1 MWLSPVRAPA
11 LGAGGREFESRHPD
25 TTVLTFMY
33 IDILTKIEK
42 NIVSYLERRGIIT
55 HNIKLQKTIDD
66 FEGDVTLV
74 LFHLQ
79 KKIDGEKQGKI
90 DLIQLGEDIGEY
102 LKQQGCIQSFSV
114 VGGTFLNMKLYDRDI
129 VKALEYIYNDEH
141 FFMFDKKNK
150 NIAVEY
156 CSPNTNKPLHL
167 GHLRNIFIGSSI
179 VNILKEVGYDVRT
192 LILVNDRGIHI
203 CKSMLAYLKYGGG
216 KTPDSTKIKGDHF
229 VGDFYVLFEKMLQSQ
244 KKELGVEDNADTP
257 LMREAKELLKKWEDG
272 EEEVMSLWKKM
283 NMWVL
288 EGFEETYKKL
298 GVSFD
303 ETDFESQ
310 TYLLGKEIV
319 NEGLE
324 KNIFYKKENGSIWVN
339 LELYGLDNKLLLRGD
354 GTSVYITQDLG
365 TIDMRYN
372 KKPFEKIIYVV
383 GDEQEYHFKVLK
395 SILILLDKPYAEGL
409 YHLAYGMIDLPSG
422 KMKSRE
428 GTVVDADDIIAEMID
443 KALNKIED
451 TGKYEDNNEQEKR
464 DIAEAIGLGALRFF
478 LLKVDPKRRLTF
490 DPNKSIDFN
499 GDTGPFVLYSNVR
512 ILSIL
517 KKLKGEVMS
526 EGISAVTS
534 LEKVEKDLILMIY
547 DYKNKLELS
556 ANTLNPSVLASYA
569 LSLSKT
575 FNKMYDTLP
584 ILKEQDNDKKQLRI
598 MMIKLLSRILTKI
611 FFIFGIRSINKM

>member
-1 MWLSPVRAPA
+1 
-11 LGAGGREFESRHPD
+11 
-25 TTVLTFMY
+25 MY

-55 HNIKLQKTIDD
+55 HNVKLQKTIDD
-66 FEGDVTLV
+66 FEGDITLV

-79 KKIDGEKQGKI
+79 KEIDEKKRGKI
-90 DLIQLGEDIGEY
+90 NLIQLGENIGEY
-102 LKQQGCIQSFSV
+102 LKQQECIQSFNII
-114 VGGTFLNMKLYDRDI
+114 GGTFLNMKLYDRDI
-129 VKALEYIYNDEH
+129 IKALEYIYNDEH

-216 KTPDSTKIKGDHF
+216 ETPGSTNIKGDHF
-229 VGDFYVLFEKMLQSQ
+229 VGDFYVLFEKMLQDQ

-257 LMREAKELLKKWEDG
+257 LMNEAKEMLKKWEDG
-272 EEEVMSLWKKM
+272 DGEVMSLWKKM

-324 KNIFYKKENGSIWVN
+324 KNIFYKKEDGSIWVN
-339 LELYGLDNKLLLRGD
+339 LEPYGLDNKLLLRGD

-372 KKPFEKIIYVV
+372 KMPFEKIIYVV

-395 SILILLDKPYAEGL
+395 SILMLLGKPYAEGL
-409 YHLAYGMIDLPSG
+409 YHLSYGMIDLPSG

-443 KALNKIED
+443 KALNKIKN
-451 TGKYEDNNEQEKR
+451 TGKYEDNNEQEER

-517 KKLKGEVMS
+517 AKVKEGTICKEKS
-526 EGISAVTS
+526 EETS
-534 LEKVEKDLILMIY
+534 LEEIEKDLILLIY
-547 DYKNKLELS
+547 EYRNRVELS

-569 LSLSKT
+569 LTLSKA
-575 FNKMYDTLP
+575 FNRLYDTLP
-584 ILKEQDNDKKQLRI
+584 ILKEQDDNKKQLRI
-598 MMIKLLSRILTKI
+598 MMIKLTSRILTKI
-611 FFIFGIRSINKM
+611 FLIFGIRSINKM

>member
-1 MWLSPVRAPA
+1 
-11 LGAGGREFESRHPD
+11 
-25 TTVLTFMY
+25 MY

-42 NIVSYLERRGIIT
+42 NIVSYLEQRRIVT
-55 HNIKLQKTIDD
+55 QNIKLQKTIDD

-79 KKIDGEKQGKI
+79 KKIDGGKQEKI
-90 DLIQLGEDIGEY
+90 NLIQLGEDIGEY
-102 LKQQGCIQSFSV
+102 LKQQECIQSFNIIS
-114 VGGTFLNMKLYDRDI
+114 GTFLNMKLYDSDI
-129 VKALEYIYNDEH
+129 VKALEYIYNAEH

-229 VGDFYVLFEKMLQSQ
+229 VGDFYVLFEKMLQDQ

-257 LMREAKELLKKWEDG
+257 LMNEAKEMLKKWEDG
-272 EEEVMSLWKKM
+272 DGEVMSLWKKM

-319 NEGLE
+319 NEGLG
-324 KNIFYKKENGSIWVN
+324 KNIFYKKEDGSIWVD
-339 LELYGLDNKLLLRGD
+339 LESYGLDNKLLLRGD

-395 SILILLDKPYAEGL
+395 SILMLLDKPYAGGL
-409 YHLAYGMIDLPSG
+409 YHLSYGMIDLPSG

-443 KALNKIED
+443 KALNKIEN
-451 TGKYEDNNEQEKR
+451 TGKYEGNNEQEKR

-517 KKLKGEVMS
+517 AKVK
-526 EGISAVTS
+526 EGTICKEIIAETS
-534 LEKVEKDLILMIY
+534 LEEIEKDLVLLIY
-547 DYKNKLELS
+547 EYRNRVELS

-569 LSLSKT
+569 LTLSKA
-575 FNKMYDTLP
+575 FNRLYDTLP
-584 ILKEQDNDKKQLRI
+584 ILKEQDDNKKQLRI
-598 MMIKLLSRILTKI
+598 MIIKLTSKILTKI
-611 FFIFGIRSINKM
+611 FLIFGIRSINKM

>member
-1 MWLSPVRAPA
+1 
-11 LGAGGREFESRHPD
+11 
-25 TTVLTFMY
+25 MY

-42 NIVSYLERRGIIT
+42 NIVSYLERLGIIT
-55 HNIKLQKTIDD
+55 HNIKFQKTIDD

-79 KKIDGEKQGKI
+79 KGIDVEKQGKI
-90 DLIQLGEDIGEY
+90 NLIQLGEDIGEY
-102 LKQQGCIQSFSV
+102 LKQQECIQSFNII
-114 VGGTFLNMKLYDRDI
+114 GGTFLNMKLYDRDI
-129 VKALEYIYNDEH
+129 IKALEYIYNDEH

-203 CKSMLAYLKYGGG
+203 CKSMLTYLKSGEG

-229 VGDFYVLFEKMLQSQ
+229 VGDFYVLFEKMLQDQ
-244 KKELGVEDNADTP
+244 KKELGVDDNADTP
-257 LMREAKELLKKWEDG
+257 IMNEAKEMLKKWEDG
-272 EEEVMSLWKKM
+272 DSEVMSLWKKM

-324 KNIFYKKENGSIWVN
+324 KNIFYKKEDGSIWVD
-339 LELYGLDNKLLLRGD
+339 LESYGLDNKLLLRGD

-395 SILILLDKPYAEGL
+395 SILMLLDKPYADGL
-409 YHLAYGMIDLPSG
+409 YHLSYGMIDLPSG

-443 KALNKIED
+443 KALNKIEN

-464 DIAEAIGLGALRFF
+464 NIAEAIGLGALRFF

-517 KKLKGEVMS
+517 AKVK
-526 EGISAVTS
+526 EGINCKKISAETS
-534 LEKVEKDLILMIY
+534 LEEIEKDLILLIY
-547 DYKNKLELS
+547 EYRNRVELS

-569 LSLSKT
+569 LTLSKA
-575 FNKMYDTLP
+575 FNRLYDTLP
-584 ILKEQDNDKKQLRI
+584 ILKEQDDNKKQLRI
-598 MMIKLLSRILTKI
+598 MIIKLTSQILTKI
-611 FFIFGIRSINKM
+611 FLIFGIRSINKM

>member
-1 MWLSPVRAPA
+1 
-11 LGAGGREFESRHPD
+11 
-25 TTVLTFMY
+25 
-33 IDILTKIEK
+33 
-42 NIVSYLERRGIIT
+42 
-55 HNIKLQKTIDD
+55 
-66 FEGDVTLV
+66 
-74 LFHLQ
+74 
-79 KKIDGEKQGKI
+79 
-90 DLIQLGEDIGEY
+90 
-102 LKQQGCIQSFSV
+102 
-114 VGGTFLNMKLYDRDI
+114 MKLYDRDI
-129 VKALEYIYNDEH
+129 IKTLEYIYNDEH

-203 CKSMLAYLKYGGG
+203 CKSMLAYLKSGGG

-229 VGDFYVLFEKMLQSQ
+229 VGDFYVLFEKMLQDQ

-257 LMREAKELLKKWEDG
+257 IMNEAKEMLKKWEDG
-272 EEEVMSLWKKM
+272 DGEVMSLWKKM

-324 KNIFYKKENGSIWVN
+324 KNIFYKKEDGSIWVN
-339 LELYGLDNKLLLRGD
+339 LEPYGLDNKLLLRGD

-395 SILILLDKPYAEGL
+395 SILILLDKPYAGGL
-409 YHLAYGMIDLPSG
+409 YHLSYGMIDLPSG

-443 KALNKIED
+443 KALNKIEN
-451 TGKYEDNNEQEKR
+451 TGKYEGNNEQEKR

-517 KKLKGEVMS
+517 AKVK
-526 EGISAVTS
+526 EGTICKEIIAETS
-534 LEKVEKDLILMIY
+534 LEEIEKDLILLIY
-547 DYKNKLELS
+547 EYRNRVELS
-556 ANTLNPSVLASYA
+556 ANSLNPSVLASYA
-569 LSLSKT
+569 LTLSKA
-575 FNKMYDTLP
+575 FNRLYDTLP
-584 ILKEQDNDKKQLRI
+584 ILKEQDDNKKQLRI
-598 MMIKLLSRILTKI
+598 MIIKLTSKILTKI
-611 FFIFGIRSINKM
+611 FLIFGIRSINKM

>member
-1 MWLSPVRAPA
+1 
-11 LGAGGREFESRHPD
+11 
-25 TTVLTFMY
+25 MY

-74 LFHLQ
+74 LFQLQ
-79 KKIDGEKQGKI
+79 AKNDGEKQERI
-90 DLIQLGEDIGEY
+90 NLIQLGEDIGEY
-102 LKQQGCIQSFSV
+102 LEQQECIQSFNII
-114 VGGTFLNMKLYDRDI
+114 GGTFLNMKLYDRDI
-129 VKALEYIYNDEH
+129 IKALEYIYNDEH
-141 FFMFDKKNK
+141 FFMFDKKNM

-203 CKSMLAYLKYGGG
+203 CKSMLAYLKSEGG
-216 KTPDSTKIKGDHF
+216 KTPGSTKIKGDHF
-229 VGDFYVLFEKMLQSQ
+229 VGDFYVLFEKMLQDQ
-244 KKELGVEDNADTP
+244 KKELGIEDNADTP
-257 LMREAKELLKKWEDG
+257 IMNEAKEMLKKWEDG
-272 EEEVMSLWKKM
+272 DGEVMSLWKKM

-324 KNIFYKKENGSIWVN
+324 KNIFYKKEDGSIWVD
-339 LELYGLDNKLLLRGD
+339 LESYGLDNKLLLRGD

-395 SILILLDKPYAEGL
+395 SILMLLGKPYAEGL
-409 YHLAYGMIDLPSG
+409 YHLSYGMIDLPSG

-443 KALNKIED
+443 KALNKIEN

-517 KKLKGEVMS
+517 AKVK
-526 EGISAVTS
+526 EGINYKEISAETS
-534 LEKVEKDLILMIY
+534 LEEIEKDLILLIY
-547 DYKNKLELS
+547 EYRNRVELS

-569 LSLSKT
+569 LTLSKA
-575 FNKMYDTLP
+575 FNRLYDTLP
-584 ILKEQDNDKKQLRI
+584 ILKEQDDNKKQLRI
-598 MMIKLLSRILTKI
+598 MIIKLTSKILTKI
-611 FFIFGIRSINKM
+611 FLIFGIRSINKM

>member
-1 MWLSPVRAPA
+1 
-11 LGAGGREFESRHPD
+11 
-25 TTVLTFMY
+25 MY

-74 LFHLQ
+74 LFQLQ
-79 KKIDGEKQGKI
+79 KEIDGEKQGKI
-90 DLIQLGEDIGEY
+90 NLIQLGEDIGEY
-102 LKQQGCIQSFSV
+102 LKQQECIQSFNI

-129 VKALEYIYNDEH
+129 IKALEYIYNDEH

-229 VGDFYVLFEKMLQSQ
+229 VGDFYVLFEKMLQDQ
-244 KKELGVEDNADTP
+244 KKELGIEDNADTP
-257 LMREAKELLKKWEDG
+257 IMNEAKEMLKKWEDG
-272 EEEVMSLWKKM
+272 DGEVMSLWKKM

-288 EGFEETYKKL
+288 EGFEKTYSKL

-319 NEGLE
+319 NEGLG
-324 KNIFYKKENGSIWVN
+324 KNIFYKKEDGSIWVD
-339 LELYGLDNKLLLRGD
+339 LESYGLDNKLLLRGD

-395 SILILLDKPYAEGL
+395 SILMLLDKPYAEGL
-409 YHLAYGMIDLPSG
+409 YHLSYGMIDLPSG

-443 KALNKIED
+443 KALNKIEN

-464 DIAEAIGLGALRFF
+464 DIAEAIGIGALRFF

-517 KKLKGEVMS
+517 AKVKERINCKE
-526 EGISAVTS
+526 ISAGTS
-534 LEKVEKDLILMIY
+534 LEEIEKDLVLLIY
-547 DYKNKLELS
+547 EYRNRVELS

-569 LSLSKT
+569 LTLSKA
-575 FNKMYDTLP
+575 FNRLYDTIP
-584 ILKEQDNDKKQLRI
+584 ILKEQDDNKKQLRI
-598 MMIKLLSRILTKI
+598 MIIKLTSKILTKI
-611 FFIFGIRSINKM
+611 FLIFGIRSINKM

>member
-1 MWLSPVRAPA
+1 
-11 LGAGGREFESRHPD
+11 
-25 TTVLTFMY
+25 MY

-42 NIVSYLERRGIIT
+42 NIVSYLERCGIIT
-55 HNIKLQKTIDD
+55 HNVKLQKTIDD
-66 FEGDVTLV
+66 FEGDITLV

-79 KKIDGEKQGKI
+79 KEIEEEKQERI
-90 DLIQLGEDIGEY
+90 NLIQLGEDIGEY
-102 LKQQGCIQSFSV
+102 LKQQECIQSFNI

-129 VKALEYIYNDEH
+129 IKALEYIYNDEH

-167 GHLRNIFIGSSI
+167 GHLRNIFIGSSV

-203 CKSMLAYLKYGGG
+203 CKSMLAYLKSGEG
-216 KTPDSTKIKGDHF
+216 KTPGSTKIKGDHF

-257 LMREAKELLKKWEDG
+257 IMNEAKEMLKKWEDG
-272 EEEVMSLWKKM
+272 DGEIMSLWKKM

-288 EGFEETYKKL
+288 EGFEKTFKKL

-324 KNIFYKKENGSIWVN
+324 KNIFYKKEDGSIWVN
-339 LELYGLDNKLLLRGD
+339 LEPYGLDNKLLLRGD

-395 SILILLDKPYAEGL
+395 SILMLLDKPYAEGL
-409 YHLAYGMIDLPSG
+409 YHLSYGMIDLPSG

-443 KALNKIED
+443 KAADKIED
-451 TGKYEDNNEQEKR
+451 TGKYKDNSEQEKR

-517 KKLKGEVMS
+517 AKFEEEISCKE
-526 EGISAVTS
+526 ISAGTS
-534 LEKVEKDLILMIY
+534 LEEIEKDLILLIY
-547 DYKNKLELS
+547 EYKNKLELS

-569 LSLSKT
+569 LTLSKA
-575 FNKMYDTLP
+575 FNRLYDTLP
-584 ILKEQDNDKKQLRI
+584 ILKEQDDNRKQLRI
-598 MMIKLLSRILTKI
+598 MMIKLTSKILTKI
-611 FFIFGIRSINKM
+611 FLIFGIRSINKM

>member
-1 MWLSPVRAPA
+1 
-11 LGAGGREFESRHPD
+11 
-25 TTVLTFMY
+25 MY

-42 NIVSYLERRGIIT
+42 NIVSYLEQRGIIT

-79 KKIDGEKQGKI
+79 KKIDVEKQEKI
-90 DLIQLGEDIGEY
+90 NLIQLGEEVGEY
-102 LKQQGCIQSFSV
+102 LKQQECIQSFNII
-114 VGGTFLNMKLYDRDI
+114 GGTFLNMKLYDRDI
-129 VKALEYIYNDEH
+129 IKALEYIYNDDH
-141 FFMFDKKNK
+141 FFMFDKKNM

-203 CKSMLAYLKYGGG
+203 CKSMLAYLKSGGG

-257 LMREAKELLKKWEDG
+257 IMNEAKEMLKKWEDG
-272 EEEVMSLWKKM
+272 DGEVMSLWKKM

-324 KNIFYKKENGSIWVN
+324 KNIFYKKEDGSIWVD
-339 LELYGLDNKLLLRGD
+339 LESYGLDNKLLLRGD

-395 SILILLDKPYAEGL
+395 SILMLLEKPYAEGL
-409 YHLAYGMIDLPSG
+409 YHLSYGMIDLPSG
-422 KMKSRE
+422 RMKSRE

-443 KALNKIED
+443 KAADKIED
-451 TGKYEDNNEQEKR
+451 TGKYKDNSEQEKR
-464 DIAEAIGLGALRFF
+464 DVAETIGLGALRFF

-517 KKLKGEVMS
+517 AKFEEEISCKE
-526 EGISAVTS
+526 ISAETS
-534 LEKVEKDLILMIY
+534 LEEIEKDLILLIY
-547 DYKNKLELS
+547 EYRNRVELS

-569 LSLSKT
+569 LTLSKA
-575 FNKMYDTLP
+575 FNRLYDTLP
-584 ILKEQDNDKKQLRI
+584 ILKEQDDNKKQLRI
-598 MMIKLLSRILTKI
+598 MIIKLISRILTKI
-611 FFIFGIRSINKM
+611 LLIFGIRSINKM

>member
-1 MWLSPVRAPA
+1 
-11 LGAGGREFESRHPD
+11 
-25 TTVLTFMY
+25 MY

-79 KKIDGEKQGKI
+79 KEIDREKQEKI
-90 DLIQLGEDIGEY
+90 NLIQLGEDIGEY
-102 LKQQGCIQSFSV
+102 LKQQECIQSFNII
-114 VGGTFLNMKLYDRDI
+114 GGTFLNMKLYDRDI
-129 VKALEYIYNDEH
+129 IKALEYIYNDEH
-141 FFMFDKKNK
+141 FFIFDKKNK

-203 CKSMLAYLKYGGG
+203 CKSMLAYLKSGEG
-216 KTPDSTKIKGDHF
+216 KTTDSTKIKGDHF
-229 VGDFYVLFEKMLQSQ
+229 VGDFYVLFEKMLQDQ

-257 LMREAKELLKKWEDG
+257 IMNEAKEMLKKWEDG
-272 EEEVMSLWKKM
+272 DGEVMSLWKKM

-324 KNIFYKKENGSIWVN
+324 KNIFCKKEDGSIWVD
-339 LELYGLDNKLLLRGD
+339 LESYGLDNKLLLRGD

-372 KKPFEKIIYVV
+372 KKPFDKIIYVV

-395 SILILLDKPYAEGL
+395 SILMLLDKPYAEGL
-409 YHLAYGMIDLPSG
+409 YHLSYGMIDLPSG

-443 KALNKIED
+443 KALNKIEN

-464 DIAEAIGLGALRFF
+464 DIAEAIGIGALRFF

-517 KKLKGEVMS
+517 AKVKEEINCKK
-526 EGISAVTS
+526 ISAETS
-534 LEKVEKDLILMIY
+534 LEEIEKDLILLIY
-547 DYKNKLELS
+547 EYRNRVELS

-569 LSLSKT
+569 LTLSKA
-575 FNKMYDTLP
+575 FNRLYDTLP
-584 ILKEQDNDKKQLRI
+584 ILKEQDDNKKQLRI
-598 MMIKLLSRILTKI
+598 MIIRLTSKILTKI
-611 FFIFGIRSINKM
+611 FLIFGIRSINKM

>member
-1 MWLSPVRAPA
+1 
-11 LGAGGREFESRHPD
+11 
-25 TTVLTFMY
+25 MY
-33 IDILTKIEK
+33 IDILSKIEK

-55 HNIKLQKTIDD
+55 HNVKLQKTIDN

-74 LFHLQ
+74 LFQLQ
-79 KKIDGEKQGKI
+79 KKIEEEKHERI
-90 DLIQLGEDIGEY
+90 NLIQLGKEIGEY
-102 LKQQGCIQSFSV
+102 LKQQECIQSFNII
-114 VGGTFLNMKLYDRDI
+114 GGTFLNMKLYDRDI
-129 VKALEYIYNDEH
+129 IKALEYIYNDEH
-141 FFMFDKKNK
+141 FFIFDKKNK

-167 GHLRNIFIGSSI
+167 GHLRNIFIGSSV

-257 LMREAKELLKKWEDG
+257 IMNEAKEMLKKWEDG
-272 EEEVMSLWKKM
+272 DGEIMSLWKKM

-288 EGFEETYKKL
+288 EGFEKTYKKL

-324 KNIFYKKENGSIWVN
+324 KNIFYKKEDGSIWVN
-339 LELYGLDNKLLLRGD
+339 LEPYGLDNKLLLRGD

-395 SILILLDKPYAEGL
+395 SILMLLDKPYAEGL
-409 YHLAYGMIDLPSG
+409 YHLSYGMIDLPSG

-443 KALNKIED
+443 KALNKIEN
-451 TGKYEDNNEQEKR
+451 TGKYEGNNEQEKR
-464 DIAEAIGLGALRFF
+464 DIAETIGLGALRFF
-478 LLKVDPKRRLTF
+478 LLKVDSKRRLTF

-517 KKLKGEVMS
+517 SKIEEEINCKE
-526 EGISAVTS
+526 ISAGTS
-534 LEKVEKDLILMIY
+534 LEEIEKDLILLIY
-547 DYKNKLELS
+547 EYRNRVELS

-569 LSLSKT
+569 LTLSKA
-575 FNKMYDTLP
+575 FNRLYDTLP
-584 ILKEQDNDKKQLRI
+584 ILKEQDDNKKQLRI
-598 MMIKLLSRILTKI
+598 MIIKLTSKILTKI
-611 FFIFGIRSINKM
+611 FLFFGIRSINKM

>member
-1 MWLSPVRAPA
+1 
-11 LGAGGREFESRHPD
+11 
-25 TTVLTFMY
+25 MY

-42 NIVSYLERRGIIT
+42 NIVSYLEQRGIIT

-79 KKIDGEKQGKI
+79 KKIDVEKQEKI
-90 DLIQLGEDIGEY
+90 NLIQLGEEVGEY
-102 LKQQGCIQSFSV
+102 LKQQECIQSFNII
-114 VGGTFLNMKLYDRDI
+114 GGTFLNMKLYDRDI
-129 VKALEYIYNDEH
+129 IKALEYIYNDDH
-141 FFMFDKKNK
+141 FFMFDKKNM

-203 CKSMLAYLKYGGG
+203 CKSMLAYLKSGGG

-244 KKELGVEDNADTP
+244 KKELGVEDNAETP
-257 LMREAKELLKKWEDG
+257 IMNEAKEMLKKWEDG
-272 EEEVMSLWKKM
+272 DEEVMSLWKKM

-288 EGFEETYKKL
+288 EGFDETYKKL

-324 KNIFYKKENGSIWVN
+324 KNIFYKKEDGSIWVN
-339 LELYGLDNKLLLRGD
+339 LEPYGLDNKLLLRGD

-365 TIDMRYN
+365 TINMRYN

-395 SILILLDKPYAEGL
+395 SILMLLEKPYAEGL
-409 YHLAYGMIDLPSG
+409 YHLSYGMIDLPSG
-422 KMKSRE
+422 RMKSRE

-443 KALNKIED
+443 KAADKIED
-451 TGKYEDNNEQEKR
+451 TGKYKDNSEHEKR

-517 KKLKGEVMS
+517 SKIEEEINYKE
-526 EGISAVTS
+526 ISAGTS
-534 LEKVEKDLILMIY
+534 LASIEKDLILLIY
-547 DYKNKLELS
+547 EYRNRVELS

-569 LSLSKT
+569 LTLSKA
-575 FNKMYDTLP
+575 FNRLYDTLP
-584 ILKEQDNDKKQLRI
+584 ILKEQDDNKKQLRI
-598 MMIKLLSRILTKI
+598 MIIKLISRILTKI
-611 FFIFGIRSINKM
+611 LLIFGIRSINKM